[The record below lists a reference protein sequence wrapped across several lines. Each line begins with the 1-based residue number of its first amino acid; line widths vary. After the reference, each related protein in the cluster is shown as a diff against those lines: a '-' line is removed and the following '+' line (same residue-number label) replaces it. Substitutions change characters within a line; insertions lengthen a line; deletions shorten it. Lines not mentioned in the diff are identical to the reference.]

1 MRPPNYHSPI
11 DPKRARAL
19 VLRFV
24 VIVFLL
30 AAAFQSISF
39 YVESLWFGSLGF
51 EAVYWYRLKAP
62 GLVFLAFGIVTAM
75 VLYVVFRLVMP
86 SSAYARRPFL
96 EIGGEAIV
104 IPTVETLKRLTLP
117 VAVVFGFFFGL
128 TFSSDWNI
136 YTLFVNRVSTASV
149 SDPIFQRPISFY
161 LFTLPVLENVAAWFL
176 SICVIGLLA
185 SILLSVID
193 MTAAFR
199 GVSLGVSL
207 LLLAMAAQTY
217 VSRYTLILTEN
228 NLFTGIRYVDD
239 KIVVPGLWFVIAA
252 LIMGAAVAAANIRLA
267 RIRNIGVAVAIPAL
281 TYLVAGIL
289 AIHEKGVRPR
299 SHRRGSFRTAPYK
312 RCVRSGRP
320 CGHARQCAALGL
332 AGASVDTAS
341 DPGNPKLLRF
351 SRYRRGPLHD
361 RRQDAG
367 DDARGP

>member
-1 MRPPNYHSPI
+1 M
-11 DPKRARAL
+11 
-19 VLRFV
+19 
-24 VIVFLL
+24 
-30 AAAFQSISF
+30 
-39 YVESLWFGSLGF
+39 
-51 EAVYWYRLKAP
+51 
-62 GLVFLAFGIVTAM
+62 
-75 VLYVVFRLVMP
+75 LYLVFRLVMP
-86 SSAYARRPFL
+86 SGGYARRPFL

-136 YTLFVNRVSTASV
+136 YTLFVNRVSTVSV

-161 LFTLPVLENVAAWFL
+161 LFTLPVLENVTAWFL

-289 AIHEKGVRPR
+289 APGYVTNFVVRPNELVRETPEKGVRPR
-299 SHRRGSFRTAPYK
+299 PHRRGSFRTAPYK

-320 CGHARQCAALGL
+320 CGHTRQCAALGL
-332 AGASVDTAS
+332 AGASVNTAS